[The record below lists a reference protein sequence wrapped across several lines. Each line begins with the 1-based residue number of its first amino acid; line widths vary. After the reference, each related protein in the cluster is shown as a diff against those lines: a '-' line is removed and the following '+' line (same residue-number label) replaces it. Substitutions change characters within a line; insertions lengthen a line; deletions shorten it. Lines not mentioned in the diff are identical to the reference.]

1 MRCEFGQWVR
11 MRKRTHIAAAQ
22 RAFCSERAEMQVVPV
37 LSAIFLASTVSVT
50 VALVETTAFSPTN
63 GVVNLE
69 VTLAVEVCMY
79 GCSVP
84 A

>member
-1 MRCEFGQWVR
+1 
-11 MRKRTHIAAAQ
+11 
-22 RAFCSERAEMQVVPV
+22 MQVVPV